1 MTSKIVVNNIESD
14 AGVSTV
20 FFNSDIGGTGGTL
33 NVDGN
38 LNVDGVLS
46 YEDVTN
52 IDSVGIITA
61 RDGIRVT
68 SGEVGIDNATPHR
81 KLVVGGGGDIACFG
95 ANGGIYFGT
104 STGGFRNNGAI
115 ARAQQAGYHVSGS
128 QIGDLVM
135 APEADKDLIFSS
147 GGSSTMYERLR
158 ITTGGDVQARR
169 ARSNTAGDVALSIQ
183 PSDSAIHYGFR
194 IDSANNN
201 LNIDRVG
208 TGNFITISAA
218 GNVGIN
224 DTAPSQKLNVG
235 GNIMLEGS
243 DQYLYLTNVGT
254 GNAGMYIRGRDAT
267 SELRSHSTGMF
278 TWEVI
283 GGEKMRLT
291 SDGYLGI
298 NETSPDRRLHINSGA
313 TDTALKLESTDVE
326 VSLELA
332 DNTGSSYIGGGGN
345 YLNFYSGGSERIR
358 ITSTG
363 DVGINCTPHSNAG
376 INLHI
381 HGDNTTSEIRLTN
394 TTTGTGANGSYIQQG
409 GNTLYIGNTESGNTV
424 FEVNGSERVR
434 INSVGNMGIGGEP
447 LPTSTGYDGATLHL
461 RQSANSGGSA
471 LRMTNGSTGHTT
483 SDGFYMGY
491 WQDGHLYFYNQEA
504 GHMIFGTNS
513 TERLRINSTGL
524 VSLGGEPSS
533 GAGLL
538 NLKPSSG
545 DEYLKIRDAGDF
557 NASLNGVALDIR
569 NSANTAS
576 KDLVVRSQNL
586 VLWQSGSE
594 QLRITEN
601 GRVLINRTTATD
613 QNITNLS
620 SDVKLVVNG
629 STITKHGYKADVG
642 TSYVSIPGASL
653 GNESSVYIVTVQGNG
668 GGNFHSTATYILCS
682 GAYNKTFT
690 QLGSASNHFGNGVIQ
705 AQLSSY
711 SGTSSSVQARRSGS
725 SGTCSVQVHMLKLI

>member
-1 MTSKIVVNNIESD
+1 M
-14 AGVSTV
+14 
-20 FFNSDIGGTGGTL
+20 SDIRFNQWLHQSGTGGVSQDHIGNIGIGTTNPSIVVSAANTAIL
-33 NVDGN
+33 NVGVITANNLFVNNAFNGDITGN
-38 LNVDGVLS
+38 VTGNISGATGTFSGNVD
-46 YEDVTN
+46 
-52 IDSVGIITA
+52 I
-61 RDGIRVT
+61 
-68 SGEVGIDNATPHR
+68 
-81 KLVVGGGGDIACFG
+81 
-95 ANGGIYFGT
+95 
-104 STGGFRNNGAI
+104 
-115 ARAQQAGYHVSGS
+115 
-128 QIGDLVM
+128 
-135 APEADKDLIFSS
+135 ADKIIHTGDTDTAMRFPADNTFAVDTA
-147 GGSSTMYERLR
+147 GSERLR
-158 ITTGGDVQARR
+158 ILANGKIGIGTAVATEELHVIGDIYSDGGYFRTKTGVEGGLFD
-169 ARSNTAGDVALSIQ
+169 
-183 PSDSAIHYGFR
+183 
-194 IDSANNN
+194 
-201 LNIDRVG
+201 
-208 TGNFITISAA
+208 
-218 GNVGIN
+218 
-224 DTAPSQKLNVG
+224 VG
-235 GNIMLEGS
+235 GNNGWTV
-243 DQYLYLTNVGT
+243 DQHVL
-254 GNAGMYIRGRDAT
+254 RGYT
-267 SELRSHSTGMF
+267 
-278 TWEVI
+278 
-283 GGEKMRLT
+283 
-291 SDGYLGI
+291 
-298 NETSPDRRLHINSGA
+298 
-313 TDTALKLESTDVE
+313 
-326 VSLELA
+326 
-332 DNTGSSYIGGGGN
+332 
-345 YLNFYSGGSERIR
+345 
-358 ITSTG
+358 
-363 DVGINCTPHSNAG
+363 
-376 INLHI
+376 
-381 HGDNTTSEIRLTN
+381 
-394 TTTGTGANGSYIQQG
+394 
-409 GNTLYIGNTESGNTV
+409 
-424 FEVNGSERVR
+424 NGSERVR